1 MSRTTMAQVRNE
13 LDCCNDI
20 LIDLGVTD
28 RKLCID
34 SAYGGHRL
42 NWVFPSTGQ
51 SNVAGRGTLGEVYEQ
66 LEAIWNVLYRVREAV
81 IPDDEWE
88 LPARYDSRASFY
100 GKARV
105 KRFAGVESLYSYD
118 TLVMRFEHGELTRSE
133 CQPESAT
140 TARHMREFARQHGFN
155 YMSKA
160 ELEQIPTF

>member
-20 LIDLGVTD
+20 LVDLGVTD

-34 SAYGGHRL
+34 SSYGGHRL

-66 LEAIWNVLYRVREAV
+66 LEAIWNVLYRVREAM

-118 TLVMRFEHGELTRSE
+118 TLVMRFEHGELTRAE

-140 TARHMREFARQHGFN
+140 TARHMREFAMQHGFEH
-155 YMSKA
+155 MTKA
-160 ELEQIPTF
+160 DLEKIPTF